1 MTKIFEKQE
10 KTTLKSSALR
20 EIKRAILSGKLRPGD
35 RLVETQLAKDM
46 GISKFP
52 IREAIGQ
59 LERLG
64 LVSTVP
70 YKGSCVSTFSERDM
84 EELYTLR
91 SAIESLAVRI
101 LMSKHNETTIEKLI
115 SILEKMQ
122 KASDKENLEEVINED
137 IRFHQTI
144 CELSGH
150 RKLLE
155 MWMMLQDQIRY
166 FITIEEYFN
175 VHSSVLVEPHYL
187 IIEAL
192 KGGDNQLLEKSIN
205 DHLMLGLSIVKN
217 MYQKKPA
224 PLKEENSHLKT
235 NPKSKRLQTKRSA

>member
-10 KTTLKSSALR
+10 KTTLKSSALK
-20 EIKRAILSGKLRPGD
+20 EIKRAILSGKLKPGD

-64 LVSTVP
+64 FVSTVP

-91 SAIESLAVRI
+91 SALESLAVRI
-101 LMSKHNETTIEKLI
+101 LMSKLNEVTIEKLI
-115 SILEKMQ
+115 SIVEKMQ
-122 KASDKENLEEVINED
+122 KAADKEKLEEVINED

-155 MWMMLQDQIRY
+155 MWMMLQDQIKY
-166 FITIEEYFN
+166 FITMEEYFN
-175 VHSSVLVEPHYL
+175 DQSNVLVEPHYRIL
-187 IIEAL
+187 EAL

-224 PLKEENSHLKT
+224 PLKEEYS
-235 NPKSKRLQTKRSA
+235 Q